1 MKTFQ
6 RINLCRFQTFWHKYV
21 IVQFPIVRWGKHKIK
36 PVFYNQSCF
45 TSILEQN
52 HPKLIFEKNKTIKTL
67 KRYKMRP
74 VFFSV
79 DQSCFTSRLEQNHP
93 RLMRP
98 GKVGRNLFLPFSLK
112 LSKIWKEPF
121 LAIST
126 QAFQIFSPFPLN
138 LSKIKTN
145 LWWKKPQNQVL
156 YLPFSLG
163 TTLKFYKLKTHPR
176 LSYSKWGEA
185 DSFLP
190 FSLGQAI
197 FQPFQ
202 NKKKNKKESIRK
214 QKLQAEQANC
224 G

>member
-1 MKTFQ
+1 
-6 RINLCRFQTFWHKYV
+6 
-21 IVQFPIVRWGKHKIK
+21 
-36 PVFYNQSCF
+36 
-45 TSILEQN
+45 
-52 HPKLIFEKNKTIKTL
+52 
-67 KRYKMRP
+67 MRP

-98 GKVGRNLFLPFSLK
+98 GKVGRNLFLPFSLE

-126 QAFQIFSPFPLN
+126 QAFQMFLPFPLN

-163 TTLKFYKLKTHPR
+163 TTLKFYKLKTHPTQSGEKLIPFCHFHSAR
-176 LSYSKWGEA
+176 LFSNLSK
-185 DSFLP
+185 
-190 FSLGQAI
+190 I
-197 FQPFQ
+197 
-202 NKKKNKKESIRK
+202 KRKTKKNWSESKSCKRSRQI
-214 QKLQAEQANC
+214 ED
-224 G
+224 